1 MMNSSYIENN
11 TFITQKINMAVRDIA
26 DVIERLNEIIAQ
38 TKASGNRMGYFA
50 ALYKRMTV
58 AVQNG
63 INANLFEDGQRMNR
77 LDICF
82 AQRYFDAYE
91 TYNAGSSCST
101 AWKCAFDYCR
111 DDGLTVIQH
120 LILGVNTHIN
130 LDLAIAAAEI
140 SKDSN
145 IDTLAYDFNKI
156 NDVIA
161 SLVDDVQES
170 LCHVWFPM
178 RMLTKIANNRQMA
191 VLNFSIDKART
202 ASWSN
207 ALLLW
212 GMNEAQ
218 QQVYI
223 QQMDTTVCTLAK
235 GIRSPGMIM
244 SLLLKGIRSTE
255 YDDAAR
261 TIRLIDTTV
270 ID

>member
-1 MMNSSYIENN
+1 MNSSYIENY
-11 TFITQKINMAVRDIA
+11 TFTSQKINMPVRDIA

-38 TKASGNRMGYFA
+38 TKTSGSRMGYFA

-58 AVQNG
+58 AVQSG
-63 INANLFEDGQRMNR
+63 IDANQFEDGQRMSR
-77 LDICF
+77 LDVCF
-82 AQRYFDAYE
+82 AQRYFDAYDA
-91 TYNAGSSCST
+91 YHADSACSS
-101 AWKCAFDYCR
+101 AWQCAFDYCK
-111 DDGLTVIQH
+111 DDALTVIQH
-120 LILGVNTHIN
+120 LVLGVNTHIN
-130 LDLAIAAAEI
+130 LDLAIAAAEV

-161 SLVDDVQES
+161 SLVDDVQEC

-212 GMNEAQ
+212 GMDEAQ
-218 QQVYI
+218 RKMYV
-223 QQMDTTVCTLAK
+223 QQMDATVCKLAK
-235 GIRSPGMIM
+235 GIRSPGMM
-244 SLLLKGIRSTE
+244 MGLLLKGIRLTE

-270 ID
+270 VD

>member
-1 MMNSSYIENN
+1 
-11 TFITQKINMAVRDIA
+11 MAVRDIA

-38 TKASGNRMGYFA
+38 TKAAKDRMGYFA
-50 ALYKRMTV
+50 ALYKRMTI

-63 INANLFEDGQRMNR
+63 IDGNLFEDGQRMNR
-77 LDICF
+77 LDVCF
-82 AQRYFDAYE
+82 ARRYFDAYDA
-91 TYNAGSSCST
+91 YNEGSPCSS
-101 AWKCAFDYCR
+101 AWQCAFDYCR

-161 SLVDDVQES
+161 SLVDDVQEC

-212 GMNEAQ
+212 GMDEAQ
-218 QQVYI
+218 QEIYI
-223 QQMDTTVCTLAK
+223 RQMDATVCTLAK
-235 GIRSPGMIM
+235 GIRSPGRMM
-244 SLLLKGIRSTE
+244 GLLLKGIRITE
-255 YDDAAR
+255 YDDVAR

-270 ID
+270 VD